1 MRRILE
7 ARGTRTAQPLARAV
21 IAGFVATVIMT
32 LTLVVAFFLASALG
46 EPHQPAYVAKPGPP
60 QWMWALTHNP
70 ITELARGALP
80 AAFGLH
86 LALGLFWACVY
97 AYLFE
102 PHLPGEDWQ
111 RGVLFALVPWFLSLV
126 VFFPVAGG
134 GLFGVKL
141 GAGPLPV
148 LGNLILHLVYGVT
161 LGELYGRLGD
171 AVLTESGL
179 PEDAAETAALAS
191 AERAA
196 AAGIVAG
203 VVAGGLL
210 GVVGGYLFGEP
221 LGAPI
226 PPSSSGIVIG
236 LFWAL
241 LGGAVGALVG
251 SLIGLDVRG
260 TRKDQRV

>member
-1 MRRILE
+1 MRRTLDDTD
-7 ARGTRTAQPLARAV
+7 TRSGQPLSRAV
-21 IAGFVATVIMT
+21 IAGFVATVAMT
-32 LTLVVAFFLASALG
+32 LTLVIAFFLASALG
-46 EPHQPAYVAKPGPP
+46 EPHQPAQLAKPGPP

-97 AYLFE
+97 AFLLE
-102 PHLPGEDWQ
+102 PRLPGDDWQ
-111 RGVLFALVPWFLSLV
+111 RGALFSLVPWLLSLV
-126 VFFPVAGG
+126 VFLPLAGG
-134 GLFGVKL
+134 GLLGIDL

-148 LGNLILHLVYGVT
+148 LGNLLLHLVYGVT

-171 AVLTESGL
+171 AVLTETGL
-179 PEDAAETAALAS
+179 AEDPKETVALAS

-203 VVAGGLL
+203 AAIGGLL
-210 GVVGGYLFGEP
+210 GIAGGYLLGDP

-226 PPSSSGIVIG
+226 PASASGIVIG

-251 SLIGLDVRG
+251 SLVGLEVRDP
-260 TRKDQRV
+260 RKDQRA